1 MPEID
6 MRNYPW
12 YPGIPMD
19 SVSIARDLYFLLC
32 MFSSSKVLHD
42 RRPHSD
48 DEGSVYGYSIR
59 NFELTEVGRLLVSLA
74 AVCRNDWDFRTSSI
88 DDQLNRCAETSDV
101 GVLIKDTSRP
111 TKTTTLVVRESWNKI
126 LHCHT
131 MNFQRSEDSHIYAG
145 YLEPT
150 VHLYGH
156 YQNAEWKASI
166 DIYRWCEVVHALT

>member
-6 MRNYPW
+6 MRKNQW
-12 YPGIPMD
+12 TPGIPMD
-19 SVSIARDLYFLLC
+19 IVSITRDLYLLLC
-32 MFSSSKVLHD
+32 MFSASKVLHD
-42 RRPHSD
+42 RRPDSD
-48 DEGSVYGYSIR
+48 DKRSVYGYSIR

-74 AVCRNDWDFRTSSI
+74 AGCRNDWDCRSSLI
-88 DDQLNRCAETSDV
+88 EEELEMCAETSDV
-101 GVLIKDTSRP
+101 GVLIKDTSQP
-111 TKTTTLVVRESWNKI
+111 TKKTTLTVRESWNKI

-131 MNFQRSEDSHIYAG
+131 MNFQRSEGRHIYAG

-156 YQNAEWKASI
+156 HHGAEWKASI